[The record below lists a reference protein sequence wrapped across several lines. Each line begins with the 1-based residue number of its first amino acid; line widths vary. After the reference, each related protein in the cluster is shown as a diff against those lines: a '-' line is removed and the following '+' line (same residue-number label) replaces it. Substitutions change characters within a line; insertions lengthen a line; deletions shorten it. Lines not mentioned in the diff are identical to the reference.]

1 MAPTSDATSD
11 VCMAVTLMNEMLLMY
26 GCGNL
31 DTAVGVGGEH
41 GVHHGV
47 GGAQGGAQG
56 TFFFFGFF
64 DEMAVLG
71 EEDVDVGQSRP
82 STR

>member
-47 GGAQGGAQG
+47 WRAQGGAHG
-56 TFFFFGFF
+56 TFFCFF

-71 EEDVDVGQSRP
+71 EEDVDVGRSRP